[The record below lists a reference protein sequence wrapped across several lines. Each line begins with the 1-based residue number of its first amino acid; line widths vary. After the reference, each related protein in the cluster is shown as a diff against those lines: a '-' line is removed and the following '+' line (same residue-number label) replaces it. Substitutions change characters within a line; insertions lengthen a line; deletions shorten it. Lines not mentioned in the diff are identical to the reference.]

1 MNQDMLIEKL
11 KEYYLSGCKKP
22 LPNVEKGIRESLST
36 QREEERIAIMR
47 EAFGIQVKG
56 KRILEIGSGLGTF
69 NIVCQQNGGDCYG
82 IEPDSVK
89 VGICLDRLDN
99 AGVHR
104 KILRSVGEDLPFGDR
119 TFDLVVSFQVLE
131 HTQIPEKVLRET
143 VRVLKPGG
151 FIHFVVPN
159 YNSFWE
165 GHYGIIWLPQFPRF
179 LAKIYLRCTGR
190 DADFL
195 DEIQYTTP
203 SRIVKAFAGEK
214 VEILNLGIDIWEK
227 RLETAAF
234 STWGSTGIMMK
245 LTKIVHRLKL
255 IPVVKYLGR
264 KLEFY
269 YPIILVA
276 RKLG

>member
-69 NIVCQQNGGDCYG
+69 NIVCQQKGGDCYG

-89 VGICLDRLDN
+89 VGISLDRLDN

-104 KILRSVGEDLPFGDR
+104 NILRSVGEDLPFGDR

-151 FIHFVVPN
+151 YIHFVVPN

-165 GHYGIIWLPQFPRF
+165 GHYGVIWLPQFPRF

-190 DADFL
+190 NADFL

-255 IPVVKYLGR
+255 ISVVKYLGR

>member
-47 EAFGIQVKG
+47 DVFGIQVKG

-69 NIVCQQNGGDCYG
+69 NIVCQQHGGDCYG

-89 VGICLDRLDN
+89 AGISLDRLEN
-99 AGVHR
+99 AGVR
-104 KILRSVGEDLPFGDR
+104 KKILRSVGEDLPFGDR

-131 HTQIPEKVLRET
+131 HTQIPEKVMRET

-151 FIHFVVPN
+151 YIHFVVPN

-165 GHYGIIWLPQFPRF
+165 GHYGIIWLPQFPRS

-214 VEILNLGIDIWEK
+214 VEILNLGIDMWEK

>member
-1 MNQDMLIEKL
+1 MNQDSLIEKL

-47 EAFGIQVKG
+47 DVFGIQVKG

-69 NIVCQQNGGDCYG
+69 NIVCQQHGGDCYG

-89 VGICLDRLDN
+89 AGISLDRLDN
-99 AGVHR
+99 AGVRR
-104 KILRSVGEDLPFGDR
+104 KILRSVGEYLPFGDR
-119 TFDLVVSFQVLE
+119 TFDLIVSFQVLE
-131 HTQIPEKVLRET
+131 HTQIPEKVMRET

-151 FIHFVVPN
+151 YVHFVVPN

-165 GHYGIIWLPQFPRF
+165 GHYGIIWLPQFPRS

-203 SRIVKAFAGEK
+203 ARIVKAFAGEK
-214 VEILNLGIDIWEK
+214 VEILNLGIDMWEK

>member
-1 MNQDMLIEKL
+1 MNQDVLIEKL
-11 KEYYLSGCKKP
+11 KEYYLTGCRKP
-22 LPNVEKGIRESLST
+22 LPNVEKGIRESLSM

-47 EAFGIQVKG
+47 DVFGIQVKG

-82 IEPDSVK
+82 IEPDSIK
-89 VGICLDRLDN
+89 VGVSLARLDD
-99 AGVHR
+99 AGVSGN
-104 KILRSVGEDLPFGDR
+104 ILRGVGENLPFADAE
-119 TFDLVVSFQVLE
+119 FDLVVSFQVLE

-151 FIHFVVPN
+151 YIHFVVPN

-179 LAKIYLRCTGR
+179 LAKIYLTCTGH
-190 DADFL
+190 DTGFL

-203 SRIVKAFAGEK
+203 SRILKALAHEN
-214 VEILNLGIDIWEK
+214 VEILNLGIEMWEK

-245 LTKIVHRLKL
+245 LTKILHSLRV
-255 IPVVKYLGR
+255 IPLVKFLGR

-276 RKLG
+276 RKT

>member
-1 MNQDMLIEKL
+1 MDQELLIEKL
-11 KEYYLSGCKKP
+11 KEYYLTGCKKP

-47 EAFGIQVKG
+47 DVFGIQVKG
-56 KRILEIGSGLGTF
+56 KQILEIGSGLGTF

-82 IEPDSVK
+82 IEPDSMK
-89 VGICLDRLDN
+89 VDVALDRLDD
-99 AGVHR
+99 AGVSR
-104 KILRSVGEDLPFGDR
+104 NILRGVGEDLPFGDA

-131 HTQIPEKVLRET
+131 HTQIPEKVLQET

-151 FIHFVVPN
+151 YIHFVVPN

-165 GHYGIIWLPQFPRF
+165 GHYGMIWLPQFPRP
-179 LAKIYLRCTGR
+179 LAKFYLRCAGR

-203 SRIVKAFAGEK
+203 SRILKALAHEN
-214 VEILNLGIDIWEK
+214 VEILNLGIEMWEK

-245 LTKIVHRLKL
+245 LTKILHRLRL
-255 IPVVKYLGR
+255 IPLVKFLGR

-276 RKLG
+276 RKT

>member
-1 MNQDMLIEKL
+1 MNQDVLIEKL

-47 EAFGIQVKG
+47 DVFGIQVKG

-69 NIVCQQNGGDCYG
+69 NIVCQQHGGNCYG

-89 VGICLDRLDN
+89 VGISLDRLDN
-99 AGVHR
+99 AGVRR

-131 HTQIPEKVLRET
+131 HTQIPEKVMRET

-151 FIHFVVPN
+151 YIHFVVPN

-165 GHYGIIWLPQFPRF
+165 GHYGIIWLPQFPRS

-203 SRIVKAFAGEK
+203 SRIVKAFTGEK
-214 VEILNLGIDIWEK
+214 VEILNLGIDMWEK

>member
-47 EAFGIQVKG
+47 DVFGIQVKG

-69 NIVCQQNGGDCYG
+69 NIVCQQHGGDCYG
-82 IEPDSVK
+82 VEPDSVK
-89 VGICLDRLDN
+89 AGISLDRLDN
-99 AGVHR
+99 AGVR
-104 KILRSVGEDLPFGDR
+104 KKILRSVGEDLPFGDR

-131 HTQIPEKVLRET
+131 HTQIPEKVMRET

-151 FIHFVVPN
+151 YIHFVVPN

-165 GHYGIIWLPQFPRF
+165 GHYGIIWLPQFPRS
-179 LAKIYLRCTGR
+179 LAKIYLKCTGR

-214 VEILNLGIDIWEK
+214 VEILNLGIDMWEK

>member
-47 EAFGIQVKG
+47 DVFGIQVIG

-89 VGICLDRLDN
+89 VGISLDRLDN
-99 AGVHR
+99 AGVRR

-131 HTQIPEKVLRET
+131 HTQIPEKVMRET

-151 FIHFVVPN
+151 YIHFVVPN

-165 GHYGIIWLPQFPRF
+165 GHYGIIWLPQFPRS

-214 VEILNLGIDIWEK
+214 VEILNLGIDMWEK

>member
-47 EAFGIQVKG
+47 DVFGIQVKG

-69 NIVCQQNGGDCYG
+69 NIVCQQHGGDCYG

-89 VGICLDRLDN
+89 AGISLDRLDN
-99 AGVHR
+99 AGVR
-104 KILRSVGEDLPFGDR
+104 KKILRSVGEDLPFGDR

-131 HTQIPEKVLRET
+131 HTQIPEKVMRET

-151 FIHFVVPN
+151 YIHFVVPN

-165 GHYGIIWLPQFPRF
+165 GHYGIIWLPQFPRS
-179 LAKIYLRCTGR
+179 LAKIYLKCTGR

-214 VEILNLGIDIWEK
+214 VEILNLGIDMWEK

>member
-1 MNQDMLIEKL
+1 MDQDLLIEKL
-11 KEYYLSGCKKP
+11 KEYYLTGCEKP
-22 LPNVEKGIRESLST
+22 LPNVEKGIRESLSM

-47 EAFGIQVKG
+47 DVFGIQVKG

-82 IEPDSVK
+82 IEPDSMK
-89 VGICLDRLDN
+89 VGVSLDLLDDARVSRN
-99 AGVHR
+99 
-104 KILRSVGEDLPFGDR
+104 ILRGVGEDLPFGDA
-119 TFDLVVSFQVLE
+119 TFDLIVSFQVLE
-131 HTQIPEKVLRET
+131 HTQIPEMVLQET

-151 FIHFVVPN
+151 YIHFVVPN

-165 GHYGIIWLPQFPRF
+165 GHYGIIWLPQFPRS
-179 LAKIYLRCTGR
+179 LAKIYLRCAGR

-203 SRIVKAFAGEK
+203 SRILKALAREN
-214 VEILNLGIDIWEK
+214 VEIINLGIEMWEK

-245 LTKIVHRLKL
+245 LTKILHRLR
-255 IPVVKYLGR
+255 IVPIVKYLGK

-276 RKLG
+276 RKTE